1 MQRIERK
8 SYLPTEKHSLGIH
21 SLSKHPQLLQNQ
33 QQHGEAINSNQ
44 TEGVPNK
51 QSLHQ
56 TTGYAKYRR
65 RPEMKSTG
73 GEIIQV
79 QGGHIVRSAGRKDR
93 HSKVYTAKGPRDRRV
108 RLSAHTA
115 IQFYDVQDRLGYDRP
130 SKAVDWLI
138 KKAKNSI
145 DMLAELPPWQPPAN
159 NINANM
165 EENQN
170 AGSSEMGIAEEPES
184 SGYSFQLHG
193 QLTDHHNP
201 GNDSSFLEQTI
212 DPDAIPDTMRSFFP
226 TCSTNSSMS
235 FESYPTVIS
244 RTANHSEDLGLSLHS
259 FQDQVLLHGQSQAV
273 TAQTPS
279 TDQNLFE
286 GSAPVGFDA
295 NFQRMMAWSN
305 DTNADN
311 RVAGGFTSSPPLLTP
326 HQAMLAQGS
335 AFSQRGPLQSSFP
348 ISIRA
353 WNDLHMASIE
363 HHRTQ
368 ELHQSL
374 IFSSRF
380 APEGLTGFSIP
391 ARIHGENDQ
400 NVVSDRR
407 PPSSS
412 PNSQS

>member
-1 MQRIERK
+1 
-8 SYLPTEKHSLGIH
+8 
-21 SLSKHPQLLQNQ
+21 
-33 QQHGEAINSNQ
+33 
-44 TEGVPNK
+44 
-51 QSLHQ
+51 
-56 TTGYAKYRR
+56 
-65 RPEMKSTG
+65 MKNTG

-79 QGGHIVRSAGRKDR
+79 QGGHIVRSTGRKDR

-145 DMLAELPPWQPPAN
+145 DMLAELPPWQPTAN
-159 NINANM
+159 NMNANL
-165 EENQN
+165 EENQK

-184 SGYSFQLHG
+184 SGYSFQLHR
-193 QLTDHHNP
+193 QLTDHNP
-201 GNDSSFLEQTI
+201 GNDSSFLEPTI

-235 FESYPTVIS
+235 FQSYPTVIS
-244 RTANHSEDLGLSLHS
+244 RTTNHTEDLDLSLHS
-259 FQDQVLLHGQSQAV
+259 FQDQVLLHGQSQEV
-273 TAQTPS
+273 TTHTPS
-279 TDQNLFE
+279 TDQTLFE

-311 RVAGGFTSSPPLLTP
+311 RVDGGFTSNPSLLTP
-326 HQAMLAQGS
+326 HQALLAQGS
-335 AFSQRGPLQSSFP
+335 ASSQRGPLQSSFP

-368 ELHQSL
+368 ELYQSL
-374 IFSSRF
+374 I
-380 APEGLTGFSIP
+380 L
-391 ARIHGENDQ
+391 
-400 NVVSDRR
+400 
-407 PPSSS
+407 SSS
-412 PNSQS
+412 QATLIFSKFSELIIELNILFMSKCTMEPTRVIDCQTDEKERS